1 MKNGQIIKKAKQII
15 KDNKTNAENI
25 AFMNLSTLLENETF
39 KTLYRQKKQAEIE
52 NAKCQVLGLAE
63 KFDLNQIENQID
75 TFLKNNNLSKDYL
88 IPNYKCKKC
97 NDSGMLEN
105 QMCDCLKTE
114 VNNLLLAES
123 GIKHKL
129 FSFEDAMPTNTTKTI
144 FEKMEQWCNKK
155 SKIINIVFTGNTGT
169 GKTFLM
175 ECMADK
181 LIKNGNL
188 ICWATAFNLNQDLL
202 SYRTA
207 LEQDKLQYIE
217 KYLSTD
223 FLFIDD
229 LGTEPQLKNVTKEGL
244 YMILSERMENNLA
257 TIITTNLD
265 LGEIEA
271 TYDERFF
278 SRLLQKNKSI
288 TLEIINEDLRI
299 KCVKQ

>member
-1 MKNGQIIKKAKQII
+1 MKNGHIIKKAKQII
-15 KDNKTNAENI
+15 KDNKINAENI
-25 AFMNLSTLLENETF
+25 AFTNLNTLLENPTF
-39 KTLYRQKKQAEIE
+39 KKLYREKKQAEIE
-52 NAKCQVLGLAE
+52 NAKCQAFGIAD
-63 KFDLNQIENQID
+63 KYDLNKIEQQID
-75 TFLKNNNLSKDYL
+75 SFLTENNLSKNYL
-88 IPNYKCKKC
+88 IPNYSCKKC
-97 NDSGMLEN
+97 NDTGMIEN
-105 QMCDCLKTE
+105 KMCSCLKNV
-114 VNNLLLAES
+114 VNKLLLEES

-129 FSFEDAMPTNTTKTI
+129 FTFNDALPTNNTKII
-144 FEKMEQWCNKK
+144 FEKMEQWCDKK
-155 SKIINIVFTGNTGT
+155 SKILNILFTGNTGT

-181 LIKNGNL
+181 LIKNGNM

-217 KYLSTD
+217 KYLSTEY
-223 FLFIDD
+223 LFIDD

-265 LGEIEA
+265 LGEIES

-299 KCVKQ
+299 KGVK

>member
-25 AFMNLSTLLENETF
+25 AFMNLNTLLENKTF

-52 NAKCQVLGLAE
+52 NAKSQVLGMPE
-63 KFDLNQIENQID
+63 KFDLTEIEKQID
-75 TFLKNNNLSKDYL
+75 DFLKNNNLSKDYL

-97 NDSGMLEN
+97 NDSGIDN
-105 QMCDCLKTE
+105 SQMCECLKTE
-114 VNNLLLAES
+114 INKLLLAES
-123 GIKHKL
+123 GIKHNL
-129 FSFEDAMPTNTTKTI
+129 FSFEDALPTNNTKII

-181 LIKNGNL
+181 LIKNGHL

-207 LEQDKLQYIE
+207 LEQDKSQYIE
-217 KYLSTD
+217 KYLSTEY
-223 FLFIDD
+223 LFIDD

-299 KCVKQ
+299 KGV